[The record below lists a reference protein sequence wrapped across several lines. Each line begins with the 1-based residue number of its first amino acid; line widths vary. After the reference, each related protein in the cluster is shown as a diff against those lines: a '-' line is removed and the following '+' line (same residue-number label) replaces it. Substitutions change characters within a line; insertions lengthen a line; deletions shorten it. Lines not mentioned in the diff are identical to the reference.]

1 MSSSTAFRV
10 PNVDCRYGLQTE
22 IPKKIFSAQNDQ
34 GSMKRREKWF
44 SEKILTLK
52 IFGPSHSRYVLH
64 TSKGRAPASEF
75 RPCIVKPKGEP

>member
-34 GSMKRREKWF
+34 GSMNRREKWF

-52 IFGPSHSRYVLH
+52 IFGPSHSRYVPLKAELPLP
-64 TSKGRAPASEF
+64 SSDL
-75 RPCIVKPKGEP
+75 VL